1 MWRNLSACSVEPPL
15 DTTRRV
21 AHAFPKASQS
31 LAKLFSRK
39 CTQMDADKALAFDPH
54 LSAFIC
60 VHLRLKISGNLQLLA
75 QRLMT

>member
-1 MWRNLSACSVEPPL
+1 
-15 DTTRRV
+15 
-21 AHAFPKASQS
+21 
-31 LAKLFSRK
+31 
-39 CTQMDADKALAFDPH
+39 MDADKALAFDPH